1 MGDRPFSI
9 KIFLP
14 HGQPDGLRIV
24 DKSNWTGRGI
34 VFPRSLFPDIKKR
47 DEFQETGVYV
57 LVGPSEDGELPK
69 IYIGEGD
76 PVKSRLE
83 QHFSKKDF
91 WTWGVFFVSKDRSLN
106 KAHVQHLEAQLVR
119 IAREAKRSFFDN
131 LNEPQKPSLSEAE
144 IADVESFLEDMLSI
158 FPLLGLSAFQKVG
171 LSKVKKQ
178 QLLTIESKGI
188 KVTGYESPEGFIV
201 KEGAQAVKAEVPSIH
216 HYMSVLRRELME
228 TGVLVESGDA
238 LVFTQDY
245 FFNSPSTAAGVV
257 LGRTANGRIEWKNS
271 KGETLKH
278 IQENTSHGG
287 ESALKGAHGDSESE

>member
-1 MGDRPFSI
+1 MSERPFSI

-14 HGQPDGLRIV
+14 YGRPDGLRIV

-34 VFPRSLFPDIKKR
+34 VFPRSLFPDIKMR

-57 LVGPSEDGELPK
+57 LVGPSEEGELQK

-91 WTWGVFFVSKDRSLN
+91 WTWCVFFVSKDRSLN
-106 KAHVQHLEAQLVR
+106 KAHVQHLEAQLIR
-119 IAREAKRSFFDN
+119 IAKEAKRSFFDN
-131 LNEPQKPSLSEAE
+131 LNEPQRPSLSEAE
-144 IADVESFLEDMLSI
+144 VADVESFLEDTLSI
-158 FPLLGLSAFQKVG
+158 FPLLGLSAFQKVAHG
-171 LSKVKKQ
+171 KMKKQ

-188 KVTGYESPEGFIV
+188 KVIGYESPEGFIV
-201 KEGAQAVKAEVPSIH
+201 KEGSQAVNVEVPSIH
-216 HYMSVLRRELME
+216 HYMSVIRRDLLES
-228 TGVLVESGDA
+228 GVLVDHGDA
-238 LVFTQDY
+238 FVFTQDY

-271 KGETLKH
+271 KGETLKN
-278 IQENTSHGG
+278 IQANVTQCGQVDEC
-287 ESALKGAHGDSESE
+287 

>member
-24 DKSNWTGRGI
+24 DKSSGTGRGI
-34 VFPRSLFPDIKKR
+34 IFPRSLFPDIKKR
-47 DEFQETGVYV
+47 EEFQETGVYV

-144 IADVESFLEDMLSI
+144 IADVESFLEDCLSI

-201 KEGAQAVKAEVPSIH
+201 KEGSQAVKVEVPSIH

-278 IQENTSHGG
+278 IQEHTVQGG
-287 ESALKGAHGDSESE
+287 ESALKGAHGGSESE

>member
-1 MGDRPFSI
+1 MSERPFSI

-14 HGQPDGLRIV
+14 NGQPDGLRIV

-34 VFPRSLFPDIKKR
+34 VFPRSLFPEIKKR
-47 DEFQETGVYV
+47 EEFQETGVYV
-57 LVGPSEDGELPK
+57 LAGPSEEGELPK

-106 KAHVQHLEAQLVR
+106 KAHVQHLEAQLIQ
-119 IAREAKRSFFDN
+119 IAKEAKRSFFDN

-144 IADVESFLEDMLSI
+144 EADVESFLEDMLSI
-158 FPLLGLSAFQKVG
+158 FPLLGLSVFQKVSSG
-171 LSKVKKQ
+171 KIKKQ

-188 KVTGYESPEGFIV
+188 KVSGYESPEGFIV
-201 KEGAQAVKAEVPSIH
+201 KEGSQAVKSEVPSIH
-216 HYMSVLRRELME
+216 HYMTVIRRELQE
-228 TGVLVESGDA
+228 TGVLKDDGDA
-238 LVFTQDY
+238 FVFTQDY

-257 LGRTANGRIEWKNS
+257 LGRTANGRIEWKNF
-271 KGETLKH
+271 KGETLKL
-278 IQENTSHGG
+278 IQDDNL
-287 ESALKGAHGDSESE
+287 ARDL

>member
-1 MGDRPFSI
+1 MHSGLRPFSL

-34 VFPRSLFPDIKKR
+34 VFPRSLFSDIKKR
-47 DEFQETGVYV
+47 EEFQETGVYV

-76 PVKSRLE
+76 PVKSHLE

-91 WTWGVFFVSKDRSLN
+91 WTWCVFFVSKDRSIN

-171 LSKVKKQ
+171 PGKVKKQ
-178 QLLTIESKGI
+178 QILTIESKGI

-201 KEGAQAVKAEVPSIH
+201 QEGSQAVKTEVPSIH

-228 TGVLVESGDA
+228 TGVLADTGDA

-271 KGETLKH
+271 KGETLKYL
-278 IQENTSHGG
+278 QEKAA
-287 ESALKGAHGDSESE
+287 EVKEEL

>member
-1 MGDRPFSI
+1 MSERPFSI

-47 DEFQETGVYV
+47 EEFQETGVYV
-57 LVGPSEDGELPK
+57 LVGPSEEGELPK

-76 PVKSRLE
+76 PVKDRLE

-106 KAHVQHLEAQLVR
+106 KAHVQHIESQLVK

-131 LNEPQKPSLSEAE
+131 LNEPQKPTLSEAE
-144 IADVESFLEDMLSI
+144 VADVESFLEDILSI
-158 FPLLGLSAFQKVG
+158 FPLLGLSAFQKVA
-171 LSKVKKQ
+171 SVKVKKQ

-201 KEGAQAVKAEVPSIH
+201 KEGSQAVKVEVPSIH
-216 HYMSVLRRELME
+216 HCMSVLRRELLE
-228 TGVLVESGDA
+228 SGVLLDTGDMF
-238 LVFTQDY
+238 VFAQDY

-257 LGRTANGRIEWKNS
+257 LGRTANGRIEWKNN
-271 KGETLKH
+271 KAETLKQL
-278 IQENTSHGG
+278 QEQADQGTNLN
-287 ESALKGAHGDSESE
+287 A

>member
-1 MGDRPFSI
+1 MSERPFSI

-47 DEFQETGVYV
+47 EEFQETGVYV
-57 LVGPSEDGELPK
+57 LVGPSEEGELPK

-76 PVKSRLE
+76 PVKDRLE

-106 KAHVQHLEAQLVR
+106 KAHVQHIESQLVK
-119 IAREAKRSFFDN
+119 IAKEAKRSFFDN

-144 IADVESFLEDMLSI
+144 VADVESFLEDILSI
-158 FPLLGLSAFQKVG
+158 FPLLGLSAFQKVV
-171 LSKVKKQ
+171 SVKVKRQ
-178 QLLTIESKGI
+178 QLLSIESKGI

-201 KEGAQAVKAEVPSIH
+201 KEGSQAVKAEVPSIH
-216 HYMSVLRRELME
+216 HYMSILRRELLE
-228 TGVLVESGDA
+228 TGVLIDTGNMF
-238 LVFTQDY
+238 VFAQDY

-271 KGETLKH
+271 KAETLKQL
-278 IQENTSHGG
+278 QEQADQGIN
-287 ESALKGAHGDSESE
+287 LNV

>member
-1 MGDRPFSI
+1 MGERPFSI

-14 HGQPDGLRIV
+14 QGQPDGLRIV

-47 DEFQETGVYV
+47 EEFQETGVYV
-57 LVGPSEDGELPK
+57 LVGPSEEGELPK

-76 PVKSRLE
+76 PVKCRLE

-91 WTWGVFFVSKDRSLN
+91 WTWAVFFVSKDRTLN
-106 KAHVQHLEAQLVR
+106 KAHVQHLEAQLIR
-119 IAREAKRSFFDN
+119 IAKEAKRSFFDN

-144 IADVESFLEDMLSI
+144 EADVESFLEDMLSI
-158 FPLLGLSAFQKVG
+158 FPLLGLSAFQKV
-171 LSKVKKQ
+171 SSVKVKKQ

-188 KVTGYESPEGFIV
+188 KVMGYESPEGFIV
-201 KEGAQAVKAEVPSIH
+201 KEGSQAVKAEVPSIH
-216 HYMSVLRRELME
+216 HYMSVIRRELLE
-228 TGVLVESGDA
+228 TGVLKDDGAA

-271 KGETLKH
+271 KGETLKN
-278 IQENTSHGG
+278 IQEYTAQGG
-287 ESALKGAHGDSESE
+287 QCDSESE

>member
-1 MGDRPFSI
+1 MSERPFSI

-47 DEFQETGVYV
+47 EEFQETGVYV
-57 LVGPSEDGELPK
+57 LVGPSEEGELPK

-76 PVKSRLE
+76 PVKDRLE

-106 KAHVQHLEAQLVR
+106 KAHVQHIESQLVK
-119 IAREAKRSFFDN
+119 IAKEAKRSFFDN

-144 IADVESFLEDMLSI
+144 VADVESFLEDILSI
-158 FPLLGLSAFQKVG
+158 FPLLGLSAFQKVV
-171 LSKVKKQ
+171 SVKIRKQ

-201 KEGAQAVKAEVPSIH
+201 KEGSQAVKVEVPSIH
-216 HYMSVLRRELME
+216 HYMSVLRRELLE
-228 TGVLVESGDA
+228 TGVLVDTGDMF
-238 LVFTQDY
+238 VFAQDY

-257 LGRTANGRIEWKNS
+257 LGRTANGRIEWKNN
-271 KGETLKH
+271 KAETLKQL
-278 IQENTSHGG
+278 QEQADQCTN
-287 ESALKGAHGDSESE
+287 LNV

>member
-1 MGDRPFSI
+1 MSERPFSI
-9 KIFLP
+9 RIFLP
-14 HGQPDGLRIV
+14 YAQPDGLRIV

-34 VFPRSLFPDIKKR
+34 VFPRSLFPEIKKR

-57 LVGPSEDGELPK
+57 LVGPSEDGEFPK

-76 PVKSRLE
+76 PVKCRFE

-119 IAREAKRSFFDN
+119 IAKEAKRSFFDN
-131 LNEPQKPSLSEAE
+131 LKEPQKPSLSEAE

-158 FPLLGLSAFQKVG
+158 FPLLGLSAFQKVA
-171 LSKVKKQ
+171 SVKGNKHH
-178 QLLTIESKGI
+178 LLTIESKGI

-201 KEGAQAVKAEVPSIH
+201 KDGSQAVKTEVPSIH
-216 HYMSVLRRELME
+216 HYMSVLRHELLAS
-228 TGVLVESGDA
+228 GVLKDIGPA
-238 LVFTQDY
+238 YLFTQDY

-271 KGETLKH
+271 KGETLKS
-278 IQENTSHGG
+278 IQENAVHVT
-287 ESALKGAHGDSESE
+287 E

>member
-1 MGDRPFSI
+1 MSERPFSI

-14 HGQPDGLRIV
+14 DGQPDGLRIV

-34 VFPRSLFPDIKKR
+34 VFPRSLFPEIKKR
-47 DEFQETGVYV
+47 DEFQETGVYI
-57 LVGPSEDGELPK
+57 LVGPSEEGELPK

-106 KAHVQHLEAQLVR
+106 KAHVQHLEAQLIR
-119 IAREAKRSFFDN
+119 IAKEAKRSFFDN

-144 IADVESFLEDMLSI
+144 VADVESFLEDMLSI

-171 LSKVKKQ
+171 QGKIKKQ
-178 QLLTIESKGI
+178 QLLMIESKGI

-201 KEGAQAVKAEVPSIH
+201 TEGSQAVKSEVPSIH
-216 HYMSVLRRELME
+216 NYMSVIRRELQE
-228 TGVLVESGDA
+228 TGVLKVNGDA
-238 LVFTQDY
+238 FVFSQDY

-271 KGETLKH
+271 KGETLKK
-278 IQENTSHGG
+278 IQEITAQG
-287 ESALKGAHGDSESE
+287 EHCGSGTE